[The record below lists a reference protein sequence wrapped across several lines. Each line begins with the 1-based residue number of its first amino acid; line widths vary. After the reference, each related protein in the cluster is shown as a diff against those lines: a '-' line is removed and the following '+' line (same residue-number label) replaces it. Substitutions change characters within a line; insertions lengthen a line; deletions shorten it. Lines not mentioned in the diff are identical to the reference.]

1 MSWLLKGHCHE
12 IYNPFLGQSI
22 LPEPHRNKLKG
33 FAIFLGFAIWRIKNV
48 CLCSCWLRRLGV
60 SIVVDYAGRCNHWL
74 HGYGCRWLSGNNN
87 DRCLRTQQLCPH
99 DDRVVNDYVDI
110 YPHSQLLLYVD
121 SSWWLTDTESS
132 YFSRISSRKQK
143 FIENVR
149 RGPIKRCFFLPKKG
163 QKSRDTVPLSS
174 RQTKFLWFRH
184 FVF

>member
-12 IYNPFLGQSI
+12 IYDPFLGQTI

-33 FAIFLGFAIWRIKNV
+33 FAIFLGFASWRIKNV

-121 SSWWLTDTESS
+121 RVVDDSLTRSP
-132 YFSRISSRKQK
+132 RIFREYLH
-143 FIENVR
+143 EN
-149 RGPIKRCFFLPKKG
+149 KN
-163 QKSRDTVPLSS
+163 LSK
-174 RQTKFLWFRH
+174 T
-184 FVF
+184 FVEAQ